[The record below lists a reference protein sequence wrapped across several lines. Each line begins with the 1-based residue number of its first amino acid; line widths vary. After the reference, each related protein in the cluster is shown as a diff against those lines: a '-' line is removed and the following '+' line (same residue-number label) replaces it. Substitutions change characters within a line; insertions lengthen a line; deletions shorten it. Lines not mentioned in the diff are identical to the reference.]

1 MKTTNT
7 ERSSLKKI
15 LRRASIVMLA
25 LVLALVM
32 AAAGIYAWAL
42 ASTDNS
48 LAARGIIWGGS
59 KYDDWKRFPSRVVHP
74 SSEPQYF
81 KQNTPEWIAE
91 LEIDNRPLA
100 EYLEDTNTT
109 AFIVLQGDEL
119 LYEGYFNGSSREAT
133 QTSLSV
139 AKSFVSTLVGIAIEE
154 GLIGSLD
161 EPVTAYIPELLERDS
176 RFADITIRHL
186 IMMSSGIRFE
196 RDASNPFSDDFI
208 TSHSPNM
215 REAALDSEIVE
226 APGKHYHYN
235 DYNPLLVG
243 MVLERATGMPVSEY
257 LESRLWD
264 PMGAEGDGS
273 WDLDSERSGFERMS
287 VGINGRAIDFAKL
300 GWVFLHGGRAG
311 DRQVVP
317 QAWVEQITSGS
328 DAIYTARGE
337 HANYYQYYWFLDVE
351 NKAYYAEG
359 NFCQFIYVYP
369 AADLVLVRH
378 GSNCGGT
385 YWTGLLGE
393 IALWIEE
400 RQSQ

>member
-133 QTSLSV
+133 QASLSV